1 MIGGYCKGSLIR
13 LKLNELNGLTAYD
26 KMKVHDNIEQLKCMV
41 DLELITREQAE
52 VTIDMYRR
60 LEKADKWDQEQDL
73 KRL

>member
-1 MIGGYCKGSLIR
+1 MIGGYVKGSNIR
-13 LKLNELNGLTAYD
+13 IKLNELNGLTFYD

-41 DLELITREQAE
+41 DLEIITREQAE

-73 KRL
+73 KI

>member
-1 MIGGYCKGSLIR
+1 MIGGYCKGNLIR
-13 LKLNELNGLTAYD
+13 LKLNELNSLTVYD

-41 DLELITREQAE
+41 DLEIITREQAE

>member
-1 MIGGYCKGSLIR
+1 MIGGYCKGNLIR
-13 LKLNELNGLTAYD
+13 LKLNELNSLAVYD
-26 KMKVHDNIEQLKCMV
+26 RMKVHDNIEQLKCMV
-41 DLELITREQAE
+41 DLEIITREQAE

>member
-1 MIGGYCKGSLIR
+1 MIGGYCKGNLIR
-13 LKLNELNGLTAYD
+13 LKLNELNSLTVYD

-41 DLELITREQAE
+41 DLEIITREQAE

-73 KRL
+73 KKL